1 MAKKNSKIVE
11 KKPVFSSKGGK
22 KRRVGTR
29 VIDSD
34 GKTTVLLTPSGKCAK
49 AALELRENKR
59 YTNDGQVKT
68 DKNGKPLTLNARQRA
83 YRAGMLQ
90 HSQDNAKCYNAK
102 K

>member
-1 MAKKNSKIVE
+1 MKWYQHIFGDADSRAKYAE
-11 KKPVFSSKGGK
+11 A
-22 KRRVGTR
+22 KR
-29 VIDSD
+29 
-34 GKTTVLLTPSGKCAK
+34 
-49 AALELRENKR
+49 
-59 YTNDGQVKT
+59 QVKT